1 MVWFDFAF
9 VVCFCV
15 LVLLLFL
22 THCDLGVVWLGDF
35 YVFWFGYSCLC
46 CFVSLLLSLISYC
59 FCWYLLGVCW
69 FGLVVFLNSVD
80 FLIL

>member
-35 YVFWFGYSCLC
+35 MYS
-46 CFVSLLLSLISYC
+46 
-59 FCWYLLGVCW
+59 
-69 FGLVVFLNSVD
+69 GLVIPAYVVLLVCCCH
-80 FLIL
+80 